1 MPVLDKEVNILYF
14 LPVHGDLWWQDGEF
28 WARKGVGRVRV
39 APSHNLSLD
48 IFLTSLAANDY
59 NSYYRQ
65 IQASEFGA
73 AIRAS
78 DADFVIAGGNLEVD
92 PRSSETSYR
101 DVARSARVPV
111 IRGDNIPILNSYY
124 LFKAVF
130 VNIKK

>member
-65 IQASEFGA
+65 VS
-73 AIRAS
+73 
-78 DADFVIAGGNLEVD
+78 
-92 PRSSETSYR
+92 
-101 DVARSARVPV
+101 RVQLR
-111 IRGDNIPILNSYY
+111 ISISHSIPQRRKM
-124 LFKAVF
+124 FH
-130 VNIKK
+130 

>member
-1 MPVLDKEVNILYF
+1 ML
-14 LPVHGDLWWQDGEF
+14 VHGDLWWQDGEF

-101 DVARSARVPV
+101 DVARSARHQ
-111 IRGDNIPILNSYY
+111 RYNS
-124 LFKAVF
+124 
-130 VNIKK
+130 II